1 VLIST
6 SILFAFGVLSGESGY
21 ANTAIKM
28 VKKIKH
34 KASNAALFL
43 RKRFQNREVFFSFD
57 IQ

>member
-1 VLIST
+1 L
-6 SILFAFGVLSGESGY
+6 GVLSGESGY
-21 ANTAIKM
+21 ANNAIKI

-34 KASNAALFL
+34 KATIAALFL